1 MIHPMDLGPRERLT
15 RLLMRL
21 RHFGYLLG
29 ALVLVIVWSIQPS
42 VNVALLVLSAGVGIG
57 LNTFLTRRAGIA
69 WGFALDIVGIGL
81 VWWLFGSVPV
91 VYLILAVVA
100 VVAPIVLERRRA
112 LTVIGVEASV
122 ILVIAAA
129 SVISAQRP
137 LPGYYRSGLT
147 WLDRFVEFGLPLLML
162 IFVGGF
168 MTFVAGILERAS
180 TDLAA
185 SEKRLRL
192 SFDRAATGMI
202 TFDTEGRIVQ
212 ANSAFSEQ
220 IGYDHEQL
228 IGMKWCDLMN
238 PDDREDAEERI
249 ACALGDGP
257 THWKAEDRLVRAD
270 GSEFWAAIVMSLI
283 HDESGNPSSCFLQIS
298 DISEQ
303 KAAEQALSSSEQRYR
318 SLFEGIPVALYR
330 TSPEGKILDANPA
343 LVELLEFPD
352 RESMLQMDVHDAY
365 VDPRGRDDMTGKLEV
380 EGQLLGIEE
389 QLRTYDGQEIWVRDS
404 SRVVHDADGDIAYYE
419 GALVDTTF
427 RHKAERAL
435 RESEAR
441 LRAIFE
447 HAPIGVMATT
457 LDHLIVAANS
467 GLSGMLGRPVEELR
481 GSKIEKLTHSDDQT
495 VDTDLRQQLVSGVI
509 PSYRTTKRYLH
520 ADGHPVWV
528 ELTMTLVYDAEGEP
542 ELLLGLVRDITEQ
555 RNAESDRDNMI
566 GILEATTDLVA
577 ILDIQGRVKYAN
589 SAARDWYG
597 FGDQHELGA
606 LDIAE
611 LVDESSETSV
621 SDIFSELVVSNM
633 WEGDVNIKTPSGDVV
648 PGSAV
653 VVAHRDDDDR
663 ITHVSATFR
672 DLVERVETQRRLE
685 QLVESKDE
693 FVASVSH
700 ELRTPLTAV
709 VGLAQELRRSWE
721 MFSTKET
728 TEFIGLIADQATEV
742 ADIVEDLL
750 VAARADIGKVTIAP
764 ETVDIEDQVSGVL
777 TGLGLAGSKIETE
790 FCMAQAWA
798 DPTRVRQIVRNLL
811 TNAIRYGGN
820 EVRITST
827 EHDGHIELAV
837 SDNGPGISPGLEEKI
852 FEPYGRAHTPGSQ
865 PNSVGLGLTVSRH
878 LARLME
884 GDLTYTRRPQSTFVL
899 TLPVAASAAET
910 STGVA

>member
-42 VNVALLVLSAGVGIG
+42 VKIALLVLSAGVGIG

-81 VWWLFGSVPV
+81 VWWLFGSIPA
-91 VYLILAVVA
+91 VYLILAVLT
-100 VVAPIVLERRRA
+100 VVAPIVLERRQA

-122 ILVIAAA
+122 VLVIAAA
-129 SVISAQRP
+129 SVISVQRP
-137 LPGYYRSGLT
+137 LPGYYQSGLT
-147 WLDRFVEFGLPLLML
+147 WLDRFAEFGLPLLML

-168 MTFVAGILERAS
+168 MTFVAGTLERAS

-185 SEKRLRL
+185 SERRLRL
-192 SFDRAATGMI
+192 SFDRAATGMV
-202 TFDTEGRIVQ
+202 TFDTEGLIVQ

-270 GSEFWAAIVMSLI
+270 GSEFWAAIVVSLI
-283 HDESGNPSSCFLQIS
+283 HDENGNPSSCFLQIS

-365 VDPRGRDDMTGKLEV
+365 VDPSGRDDMTGKLEV

-389 QLRTYDGQEIWVRDS
+389 LLRTYEGQEIWVRDS
-404 SRVVHDADGDIAYYE
+404 SRVVHDADGGIAYYE

-441 LRAIFE
+441 FRAIFE
-447 HAPIGVMATT
+447 HAPIGVVAVDM
-457 LDHLIVAANS
+457 DHRIIAANTE
-467 GLSGMLGRPVEELR
+467 LGRMVGKEIEELR
-481 GSKIEKLTHSDDQT
+481 GNILDLTHPDDRALDKRMKDELLAGK
-495 VDTDLRQQLVSGVI
+495 V
-509 PSYRTTKRYLH
+509 PSYRLVKRYLH
-520 ADGHPVWV
+520 ADGHVIWI
-528 ELTMTLVYDAEGEP
+528 ELAVTLVRDEHDEP
-542 ELLLGLVRDITEQ
+542 ELMIGLIRDITDQ
-555 RNAESDRDNMI
+555 RQAESDRDHMI
-566 GILEATTDLVA
+566 RILEMTSDLVV
-577 ILDIQGRVKYAN
+577 ILDFHGQVTYAN
-589 SAARDWYG
+589 MAARDWYG
-597 FGDQHELGA
+597 PDVDKRT
-606 LDIAE
+606 LDITEMVDTSGGPGVPEIFGE
-611 LVDESSETSV
+611 LLARNVWRG
-621 SDIFSELVVSNM
+621 DIHLKAPDGEV
-633 WEGDVNIKTPSGDVV
+633 I

-653 VVAHRDDDDR
+653 VVAHRDDKGM
-663 ITHVSATFR
+663 ITHFSATFR

-685 QLVESKDE
+685 QLVRSKDE

-709 VGLAQELRRSWE
+709 VGLAQELRNSWE
-721 MFSTKET
+721 VFATEEIS
-728 TEFIGLIADQATEV
+728 EFIGLIADQATEV

-750 VAARADIGKVTIAP
+750 VAARADIGKVTVHPEVVDVKGQIDGVIA
-764 ETVDIEDQVSGVL
+764 
-777 TGLGLAGSKIETE
+777 GLGTPDRTRIEIDVTSTDV
-790 FCMAQAWA
+790 WA
-798 DPTRVRQIVRNLL
+798 DPTRLRQIIRNLL

-820 EVRITST
+820 DVQVATSVVDGQMELRI
-827 EHDGHIELAV
+827 
-837 SDNGPGISPGLEEKI
+837 SDNGDGISEGLEDEI
-852 FEPYGRAHTPGSQ
+852 FEPYARAHQPGSQ

-878 LARLME
+878 LARLMGGE
-884 GDLTYTRRPQSTFVL
+884 LTYERNPMSTFVL
-899 TLPVAASAAET
+899 TLPTAEAVAAA
-910 STGVA
+910 GVA